1 MLNQQNIGEMNNLD
15 EYRNFMFEIY
25 CDEEDYPDCVVEFEI
40 QDLLETQL
48 ADMTKEEKLNTI
60 DALILDI
67 QDYRKEV
74 SEETDASVKQVD

>member
-1 MLNQQNIGEMNNLD
+1 MNNLD

-25 CDEEDYPDCVVEFEI
+25 CDGEDYPDGVVEFEI
-40 QDLLETQL
+40 QDLLERQL
-48 ADMTKEEKLNTI
+48 ADMTKEEKLSTI

>member
-1 MLNQQNIGEMNNLD
+1 MNNLD

-25 CDEEDYPDCVVEFEI
+25 CDEEDYPDGVVEFEI